1 MSGFEEFIRLGREG
15 AAFVFCVTGCG
26 AVFASGVAAAS
37 VDFWLKTGGAR
48 RRRTSCRRSLETFK
62 CDR

>member
-26 AVFASGVAAAS
+26 TALRPV
-37 VDFWLKTGGAR
+37 
-48 RRRTSCRRSLETFK
+48 
-62 CDR
+62 